1 MGLKEGVKMLNLKC
15 DPPVDTYHDPAIGM
29 KYDPPVGM
37 SIGRE
42 VRVGG

>member
-15 DPPVDTYHDPAIGM
+15 DPPVGM
-29 KYDPPVGM
+29 NA
-37 SIGRE
+37 GRE

>member
-1 MGLKEGVKMLNLKC
+1 MNFKYHT
-15 DPPVDTYHDPAIGM
+15 PVGICFDPAIGM

-42 VRVGG
+42 VKVGG

>member
-1 MGLKEGVKMLNLKC
+1 MLNKKW